1 MHTSWISKT
10 AVIPYKVIGNCQF
23 NIGSNILIRNEVSDV
38 NLICICGG
46 DIESTNHF
54 FFHTPEFIEKKQ
66 ALFDNNQ
73 TIDKMLLSQNKSKL
87 THSFLYRDPTRKSDV
102 N

>member
-1 MHTSWISKT
+1 MKSEQKIFSFFAYIMDSIQYWFQ
-10 AVIPYKVIGNCQF
+10 Y
-23 NIGSNILIRNEVSDV
+23 LIRNEISDI
-38 NLICICGG
+38 NLIRICGG

-54 FFHTPEFIEKKQ
+54 FFHTPEFIVIKQ

-87 THSFLYRDPTRKSDV
+87 THSFLYHDPTRKSNV